1 MKKQVLFTAFSFL
14 FAVSVMAQ
22 DGFHTIGVG
31 AEIALPIGNFSDA
44 YNIGFGVTGK
54 VFYGLNENADIT
66 GTLGYLHFGM
76 EEAQSING
84 HISMI
89 PIMFGYRHD
98 FGGFYAE
105 PQLGLVAL
113 RSKVDSID
121 FGFGSFGGSHSDTKF
136 SLSLG
141 GGYAMGDWDFGLRYQ
156 LVDNFNFLG
165 LRVGYNFSI

>member
-1 MKKQVLFTAFSFL
+1 MKKQVLFTAFSLL

-22 DGFHTIGVG
+22 EGFHTIGVG
-31 AEIALPIGNFSDA
+31 AEVALPIGNFSDG
-44 YNIGFGVTGK
+44 YNIGFGATGK
-54 VFYGLNENADIT
+54 VFYGLNDDADIT
-66 GTLGYLHFGM
+66 GTLGYLHFGL
-76 EEAQSING
+76 EETQYMSGN
-84 HISMI
+84 ISMI

-113 RSKVDSID
+113 RSKVDTVD
-121 FGFGSFGGSHSDTKF
+121 FGFGTYGGSYSATKF
-136 SLSLG
+136 SLSIG

-156 LVDNFNFLG
+156 LVDSFNFLG

>member
-1 MKKQVLFTAFSFL
+1 MKKHVLFTVFSFF
-14 FAVSVMAQ
+14 FAASIMAQ
-22 DGFHTIGVG
+22 EGFHAISVG
-31 AEIALPIGNFSDA
+31 AEVALPMGNFGDA
-44 YNIGFGVTGK
+44 YNIGFGATGK
-54 VFYGLNENADIT
+54 VFYGLNDNADIT

-76 EEAQSING
+76 EKTDYVSGNL
-84 HISMI
+84 SMI

-105 PQLGLVAL
+105 PQLGLVAV
-113 RSKVDSID
+113 RSKVDTVNL
-121 FGFGSFGGSHSDTKF
+121 GFGTFGGTYSETKF

-156 LVDNFNFLG
+156 IIDNLSFLG

>member
-1 MKKQVLFTAFSFL
+1 MKKQILFTAFSLL
-14 FAVSVMAQ
+14 FTVFAMAQ
-22 DGFHTIGVG
+22 DGFRAIGAG
-31 AEIALPIGNFSDA
+31 AEVALPIGDFSDA

-54 VFYGLNENADIT
+54 VFYGLNDNADIT

-76 EEAQSING
+76 EETDFVSGNM
-84 HISMI
+84 SMV

-98 FGGFYAE
+98 FGGFYVE

-113 RSKVDSID
+113 RSKIDTVD
-121 FGFGSFGGSHSDTKF
+121 FGFGSYGGSSSATKF

-141 GGYAMGDWDFGLRYQ
+141 GGYVIGDWDLGLRFQ
-156 LVDNFNFLG
+156 LVDDLNFLG